1 MPKLA
6 TITFFG
12 LNAVRAL
19 SIITLLL
26 LFSSSIVTMAADI
39 KAVNA
44 FIAAGKD
51 SNSSSN
57 STMSALNCTED
68 DCDYIEGSTVP
79 NQPAGA
85 FWAVLNRLLIIF
97 QAIVLILS
105 EIGWPA
111 QFFDKFF
118 PVLGKDFGLGALG
131 VIQGLLG
138 AAVLSHHVDE
148 FSLVSAFFL
157 FAVGCLNMLLGLI
170 FRERA
175 KAQRSIRAWRDGTK
189 DVLPNP
195 ATATGA
201 QIVTLPFNFTE
212 PEWVSVD
219 RDRRL
224 QKRED
229 TWYNNRGSL
238 CPLTCRRRR
247 QSLAQAR
254 LFLELITK
262 HFEEDDVHVF
272 TFFACRGLMTSSM
285 IFPQGCPC
293 IITVSS
299 SFVAVV
305 Y

>member
-201 QIVTLPFNFTE
+201 QIVTLPFNFTGNYE
-212 PEWVSVD
+212 KGPIGAMRTGSSSSS
-219 RDRRL
+219 RAGMGFGRQG
-224 QKRED
+224 QKAAEAR
-229 TWYNNRGSL
+229 
-238 CPLTCRRRR
+238 
-247 QSLAQAR
+247 AR